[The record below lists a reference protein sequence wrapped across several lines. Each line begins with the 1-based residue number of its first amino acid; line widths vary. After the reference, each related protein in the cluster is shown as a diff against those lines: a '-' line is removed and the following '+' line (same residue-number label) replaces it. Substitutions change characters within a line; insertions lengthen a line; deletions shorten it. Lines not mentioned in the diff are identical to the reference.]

1 MNKKVVIGLTV
12 AAAAT
17 AYLMRDKIFGSIGG
31 NNALQQNNNY
41 NDFDVVRYLP
51 SGQPATVPLSSLEDK
66 VVLAEGN
73 PGKYRVMKGQRV
85 TYQEEQAYINDGS
98 RELVWMPLA
107 EMEKIPGAGYY
118 ISVTGIK
125 YF

>member
-17 AYLMRDKIFGSIGG
+17 AYLMRDKIFGSSGG

-41 NDFDVVRYLP
+41 NDFDVVRHLP

-66 VVLAEGN
+66 VVLAIGN
-73 PGKYRVMKGQRV
+73 PGKYRIMKGQRV

-107 EMEKIPGAGYY
+107 EMEKIPGAAYY

-125 YF
+125 SF